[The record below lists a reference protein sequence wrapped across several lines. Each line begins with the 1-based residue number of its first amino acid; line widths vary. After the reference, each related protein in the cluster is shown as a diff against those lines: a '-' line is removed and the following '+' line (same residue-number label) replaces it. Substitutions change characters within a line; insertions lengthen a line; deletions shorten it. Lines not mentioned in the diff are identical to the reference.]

1 LVVEQIVVGPVATNC
16 YVVADREEGVGAVI
30 DPGEEPT
37 KIMDVVNRLSVQIAY
52 IINTHGHI
60 DHIGANGS
68 IKELTG
74 APIMIHGADA
84 GMLTSAVHNLS
95 TLMGCEITSP
105 DADRILGEG
114 DTIMFGDVKLEV
126 AHTPGHSPGSICLL
140 GDGLVF
146 SGDTMFFDSI
156 GRTDFPGSSY
166 EDIMNSIRE
175 VLIPLNDDVTVYPGH
190 GPWGRMGEI
199 RAVNPFL
206 CL

>member
-1 LVVEQIVVGPVATNC
+1 MVVEQIVVGPVATNC
-16 YVVADREEGVGAVI
+16 YVVADKQEGVGAII
-30 DPGEEPT
+30 DPGEEPA
-37 KIMDVVNRLSVQIAY
+37 KIMDVVNKLSVEIAY

-60 DHIGANGS
+60 DHIGANGRV
-68 IKELTG
+68 KELTG
-74 APIMIHGADA
+74 APIMIHEADA
-84 GMLTSAVHNLS
+84 GMLTSADRNLS

-105 DADRILGEG
+105 GPDRILGEG
-114 DTIMFGDVKLEV
+114 NTIMFGSIKLEV
-126 AHTPGHSPGSICLL
+126 AHTPGHSPGSVCLL

-166 EDIMNSIRE
+166 EDIMNSIKE
-175 VLIPLNDDVTVYPGH
+175 VLLPLDDDVTVYPGH

-199 RAVNPFL
+199 RVVNPFL

>member
-1 LVVEQIVVGPVATNC
+1 MATNC
-16 YVVADREEGVGAVI
+16 YVVADKEEGVGAIV

-37 KIMDVVNRLSVQIAY
+37 KIMNVVDKLGVKIAY

-60 DHIGANGS
+60 DHIGANRTV
-68 IKELTG
+68 KELTG
-74 APIMIHGADA
+74 APIMIHEADA
-84 GMLTSAVHNLS
+84 GMLTSPDWNLS

-105 DADRILGEG
+105 GADRFLSEG
-114 DTIMFGDVKLEV
+114 DTIMFGHVKLEV

-140 GDGLVF
+140 GDGQVF

-166 EDIMNSIRE
+166 EEIMNSIRE
-175 VLIPLNDDVTVYPGH
+175 VLLPLSDDVTVYPGH

-199 RAVNPFL
+199 RVVNPFL